1 MGIAHI
7 TPKPKHI
14 FPNNCI
20 LFVFCSLL
28 FLIELIAVIIKA
40 IISTKS
46 AIIKYQNKIILGAF
60 SIINISSICIIP
72 LHKTDS
78 YMKVRNL
85 CNPKSRKA
93 IRYLFI
99 LDCYFIYHQCFI
111 TPYDP
116 SYNKE

>member
-7 TPKPKHI
+7 MPKPRHI

-20 LFVFCSLL
+20 LFVFCTLL
-28 FLIELIAVIIKA
+28 FLIKLIAVIIKA

-60 SIINISSICIIP
+60 SIINISSIYIIP

-78 YMKVRNL
+78 YSQPIHVR
-85 CNPKSRKA
+85 
-93 IRYLFI
+93 I
-99 LDCYFIYHQCFI
+99 DCV
-111 TPYDP
+111 PYQTLPYKKLLLPPAYTVSAKDCRFLM
-116 SYNKE
+116 

>member
-28 FLIELIAVIIKA
+28 FLIKLIAVIIKA

-46 AIIKYQNKIILGAF
+46 VIIKYQNKIILGAF
-60 SIINISSICIIP
+60 SIINVSSICVIP

-78 YMKVRNL
+78 YSQPIHVRMDCIPYQTLLYKTLLLPLAYKVSA
-85 CNPKSRKA
+85 K
-93 IRYLFI
+93 
-99 LDCYFIYHQCFI
+99 DCRFLM
-111 TPYDP
+111 
-116 SYNKE
+116 